1 MQMKPN
7 TAATAPVDRLAALI
21 LTCFFISGMTA
32 LVYEIIWMRM
42 ITQVVGGAPFAIST
56 ILVVFMGGM
65 GAGSW
70 IAGRKADQIPEMRL
84 IRIYG
89 QLELTIGIFAVFVP
103 MILMVLKLFYG
114 VIYNALYEHTLL
126 YNLSIFIGALLLL
139 CLPAVCMGATLPIL
153 CRFYIS
159 RLSHVGSH
167 SGRLYG
173 LNTIGAALG
182 ALICGFWLIDLL
194 GLWGTMMAAVALNVA
209 VGILCLHISAT
220 HSPKRGAPKTKSRK
234 TSSPGTASKPTAT
247 KADSPPPDHP
257 QIIMGALILFFVSGF
272 CAMAYEVLW
281 TKLLGLVVGPTT
293 YSFTIVLVTFIVGL
307 ALGNLAFGRLADR
320 TSNAAGL
327 LMATQMA
334 AALMALAISQLLGDS
349 QLFYAKLLFAFKNH
363 FALLSLFKA
372 LTLFGFMILP
382 TFFLGATFPLVAKIY
397 TRSMADVGRA
407 IGHAYAVNTVGAV
420 LGSFCAGFVL
430 IPLLGKE
437 NGLRIVIILQIS
449 MAVIIGTVVL
459 ARQKAKAGHWAVLTA
474 VIIAG
479 IMFITTYPSWNRL
492 ILATGK
498 YHRFDEFIAVD
509 EMLKDTGWLEALF
522 KGPEILSSTENGQ
535 LVYYGDG
542 IGGFTTVLDYPGP
555 FGIGERSMANSG
567 KMDASSRG
575 DMKTQTLLA
584 HVPMLFAKDPHQ
596 VMVLGLA
603 SGVTAGETLY
613 YPIDRLD
620 VVDINDRVFEA
631 AAFFKPWNN
640 DVLNNPKTHLI
651 LQDGVAHLSLTRTKY
666 DVIISEPSN
675 PWMAGMATLF
685 TRNFFTS
692 AKERLTENGIYVQ
705 WFHCYQM
712 DWDTFALIGRTFAQ
726 VFPSSLL
733 VSCEP
738 GGLSRDFLFV
748 GFKGDT
754 SLDWQTA
761 HHNLQYL
768 QQSPNITLSNPELL
782 YRLIVSEDLKRL
794 FGDGPLNTENRPLLE
809 YAAPKLMY
817 GGDAAQQN
825 LLNQVVA
832 RRWLSKKTQTV
843 AERLQQSVSD
853 QVDFSAFALSIYSPF
868 PNMVDLSKATATQR
882 KKFIDLLKTY
892 CTRNTLDFSTVED
905 EQTVAQLRDLQITTI
920 EEKIPQLKT
929 AGNKNSA
936 YSYLS
941 YLYSE
946 KELPDQAIEYSRKAV
961 QADPDDAA
969 NHNNLGYML
978 YEKGAYDEAIAH
990 FKEAL
995 RVRPKLL
1002 MALGNMA
1009 NTYATQGKPNEA
1021 LQAYQRMLR
1030 IKPDLL
1036 DPHYQMGYILFT
1048 QGQHWD
1054 AIAHLKKAID
1064 IEPNLVQGLNTLAWI
1079 LATTTD
1085 ADLRDPRKAV
1095 EYAIKAVRLTD
1106 EQEPNFLFTLSAAYA
1121 ASGRRELAI
1130 QKAQKALPLAQQ
1142 MGRND
1147 LVPLIKKH
1155 LQRLGFTQK

>member
-1 MQMKPN
+1 MKPN
-7 TAATAPVDRLAALI
+7 AAATEPVNRLAALI
-21 LTCFFISGMTA
+21 LTCFFISGTTA

-65 GAGSW
+65 GVGSL

-89 QLELTIGIFAVFVP
+89 QLELTIGIFALFVP
-103 MILMVLKLFYG
+103 IILMVLRLFYG
-114 VIYNALYEHTLL
+114 VIYNVLFEHTLL
-126 YNLSIFIGALLLL
+126 YNLSIFAGALLLL

-159 RLSHVGSH
+159 RLTHVGSH

-182 ALICGFWLIDLL
+182 ALLCGFWLIDLL
-194 GLWGTMMAAVALNVA
+194 GVWGTMMAAVVLNAA
-209 VGILCLHISAT
+209 VGMLCLHISAKYSQKSAT
-220 HSPKRGAPKTKSRK
+220 AKTKSRK
-234 TSSPGTASKPTAT
+234 TPPEPISSTEAT
-247 KADSPPPDHP
+247 HAGNPPDH
-257 QIIMGALILFFVSGF
+257 QQVVMGALILFFISGF

-281 TKLLGLVVGPTT
+281 TKLLGLIVGPTT

-307 ALGNLAFGRLADR
+307 ALGNLAFGRMADR
-320 TSNAAGL
+320 TNNAAGL
-327 LMATQMA
+327 LVATQMA
-334 AALMALAISQLLGDS
+334 AALIALAISQLLGDS
-349 QLFYAKLLFAFKNH
+349 QLFYAKLLFTFKNH

-372 LTLFGFMILP
+372 ITLFGFMILP

-397 TRSMADVGRA
+397 TRSVADVGRA

-420 LGSFCAGFVL
+420 LGSFCAGFILV
-430 IPLLGKE
+430 PLLGKE
-437 NGLRIVIILQIS
+437 NGLRLVIILQIS
-449 MAVIIGTVVL
+449 MAVIIGAIVL
-459 ARQKAKAGHWAVLTA
+459 ARQKAKAGHWTVLTA
-474 VIIAG
+474 LTLAGVILSTA
-479 IMFITTYPSWNRL
+479 YPSWNRL

-509 EMLKDTGWLEALF
+509 EMLKDTGWLESLF
-522 KGPEILSSTENGQ
+522 KGPEILASTERGQ

-555 FGIGERSMANSG
+555 FGIDELSMANSG
-567 KMDASSRG
+567 KMDASSRD

-584 HVPMLFAKDPHQ
+584 HFPMLFAKDPHQ

-631 AAFFKPWNN
+631 AAHFKPWNN
-640 DVLNNPKTHLI
+640 NVLNNPKTRLI
-651 LQDGVAHLSLTRTKY
+651 LQDGVAHLSLTHSRY

-685 TRNFFTS
+685 SRDFFTS
-692 AKERLTENGIYVQ
+692 AKEKLTDNGIYVQ

-712 DWDTFALIGRTFAQ
+712 NWDTFALIGRTFAQ
-726 VFPSSLL
+726 VFPNSML

-748 GFKGDT
+748 GFKNDIG
-754 SLDWQTA
+754 LDWQTA
-761 HHNLQYL
+761 RHNIQYL
-768 QQSPNITLSNPELL
+768 QQSANITLTSPELF

-794 FGDGPLNTENRPLLE
+794 FGEGPLNTENRPRLE

-817 GGDAAQQN
+817 RGDATQQD
-825 LLNQVVA
+825 LLSNVVT
-832 RRWLSKKTQTV
+832 RSWLSKETRAA
-843 AERLQQSVSD
+843 AERLKQSVPA
-853 QVDFSAFALSIYSPF
+853 QIDFSAFALSIYSPF
-868 PNMVDLSKATATQR
+868 PNMVDLAEATDAQR
-882 KKFIDLLKTY
+882 KQFIDLLKTY
-892 CTRNTLDFSTVED
+892 SMRNAFDFSMVED
-905 EQTVAQLRDLQITTI
+905 DEIVAQLRDLQIVTI
-920 EEKIPQLKT
+920 EEKLPQLKT
-929 AGNKNSA
+929 APKKNVA
-936 YSYLS
+936 YSYLAN
-941 YLYSE
+941 LYSE
-946 KELPDQAIEYSRKAV
+946 KGLPDQAIECYRNAV

-969 NHNNLGYML
+969 NQNNLGYML
-978 YEKGAYDEAIAH
+978 SEKGDYDEAIAH

-1002 MALGNMA
+1002 MAAGNMA
-1009 NTYATQGKPNEA
+1009 HAYIIQGKYDEA
-1021 LQAYQRMLR
+1021 LQAYERVLR
-1030 IKPDLL
+1030 IRPDMVE
-1036 DPHYQMGYILFT
+1036 PHYQMGYILYT
-1048 QGQHWD
+1048 QGRPWV
-1054 AIAHLKKAID
+1054 AVEHLEKALE

-1085 ADLRDPRKAV
+1085 ADLHDPKKAV
-1095 EYAIKAVRLTD
+1095 AYASKAVRLTD
-1106 EQEPNFLFTLSAAYA
+1106 GQEPNFLFTLSAAYA
-1121 ASGRRELAI
+1121 ASGRREPAI
-1130 QKAQKALPLAQQ
+1130 QNAQKALPLAQQ
-1142 MGRND
+1142 LGRQD
-1147 LVPLIKKH
+1147 LVQLIEKH
-1155 LQRLGFTQK
+1155 LQQLSGGR